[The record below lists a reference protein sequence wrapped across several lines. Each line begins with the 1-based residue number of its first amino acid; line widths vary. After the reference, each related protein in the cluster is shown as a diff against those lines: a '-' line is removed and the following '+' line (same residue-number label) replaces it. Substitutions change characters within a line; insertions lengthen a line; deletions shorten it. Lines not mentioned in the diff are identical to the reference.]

1 MKIACKAASLAGT
14 RGAGVRLTGVSGDKR
29 EPGAEKGLDKRKG
42 IVLFTM
48 TFLREAGRAVSMS
61 AVAHT

>member
-1 MKIACKAASLAGT
+1 MQGSLACGYT
-14 RGAGVRLTGVSGDKR
+14 WGWGEAYWSVWRQKR

-42 IVLFTM
+42 IVLFTT

-61 AVAHT
+61 AVAHM